1 METILS
7 TALAGGLFCL
17 LGGQPLLILGGTGPL
32 LLFERFLLEFCE
44 NYDIYYITFRAW
56 IGLWC
61 AVFCIAI
68 VAANGSVIVRFECH
82 QYFSFLYLLFQVYVT
97 VYRGDFCSFFWLYF
111 YC

>member
-32 LLFERFLLEFCE
+32 LLFELFLVEFCE
-44 NYDIYYITFRAW
+44 NNGIYYITFRAW

-68 VAANGSVIVRFECH
+68 VAANGSVIVRFECQ
-82 QYFSFLYLLFQVYVT
+82 QYVSLNFTCF
-97 VYRGDFCSFFWLYF
+97 DI
-111 YC
+111 